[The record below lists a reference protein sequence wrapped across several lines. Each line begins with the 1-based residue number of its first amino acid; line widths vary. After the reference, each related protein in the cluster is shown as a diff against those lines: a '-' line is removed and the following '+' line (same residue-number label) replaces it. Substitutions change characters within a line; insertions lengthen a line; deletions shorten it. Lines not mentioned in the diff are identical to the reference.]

1 MPTTSTQL
9 PDDPEVVSAI
19 MVRPVT
25 TASRPRRL
33 LVVAAA
39 AVALTGPFL
48 LPTPASAS
56 VDVRGKVVFVADGD
70 TFDVDIYGDG
80 TSTPMRVRSIGINTM
95 EQTVYSHDLSKIAGD
110 CHSTEA
116 TRRLHALI
124 YGKVVRLTS
133 RYTSRVG
140 ARYRRSA
147 DVKINGIWRDVHWIM
162 MREGHGLFLGNGV
175 EYRKN
180 RSYMRQAQ
188 YAKTTGKNLWDPDY
202 CGVGPAANLRVSV
215 KYDAVGKDAQNL
227 NGEYLRVT
235 NRGSTTVSLSGWHVR
250 DGGPFNYNFPSWA
263 KVGAGKTVYV
273 HVGRGTSSGVNFYW
287 GRTAPVFDNPTG
299 SPQYNGDGGY
309 LFDPKG
315 NLRAS
320 AMWPTR

>member
-1 MPTTSTQL
+1 MSTSAARS
-9 PDDPEVVSAI
+9 V
-19 MVRPVT
+19 
-25 TASRPRRL
+25 PRRGRLL
-33 LVVAAA
+33 LVAA
-39 AVALTGPFL
+39 AVAGLAGPLVLTA
-48 LPTPASAS
+48 TPASAS

-110 CHSTEA
+110 CHATEA
-116 TRRLHALI
+116 TRRLHATI

-140 ARYRRSA
+140 ARYRRSV
-147 DVKINGIWRDVHWIM
+147 DVWSNGAWRDVHWTM

-188 YAKTTGKNLWDPDY
+188 YARSTGKNLWDPDY
-202 CGVGPAANLRVSV
+202 CGVGPAADLRVSV

-235 NRGSTTVSLSGWHVR
+235 NRGATTVSLAGWHVR
-250 DGGPFNYNFPSWA
+250 DGGPYNYNFPSWA
-263 KVGAGKTVYV
+263 KVAAGKTVYV
-273 HVGRGTSSGVNFYW
+273 HVGRGTSSGSHFYW
-287 GRTAPVFDNPTG
+287 GRSAPVFDNPTG
-299 SPQYNGDGGY
+299 APRYSGDGGY

-320 AMWPTR
+320 HMWPVR